1 MKVSDFEYHLP
12 AEAIAQIAIEPR
24 DTSRLLVLDG
34 LHDRLFSD
42 LPQIL
47 SSGDL
52 IVVNRTRVRAARLVG
67 ARRPGGGKTEVLLTQ
82 RGDVERWRAL
92 IRPASKVH
100 VGTIIDCGEL
110 EISVLSEPVAG
121 LVTVEVLAPG
131 DVEATIARVG
141 TVPLPPYFHGSLD
154 DPDRYQTIF
163 ADTIGSSAA
172 PTAALH
178 FTPRL
183 VSELTDSGL
192 TFAEV
197 DLEVGIDTFRPMS
210 SNDIEDHV
218 IHSERIEVGEGAAE
232 ALARTRANGGRVV
245 AIGTTV
251 VRTLESVA
259 NDDGTISPYSGSTDL
274 FITPGYRPRVVDAL
288 ITNFHAPRTTLLVL
302 LSALIG
308 DRWKDA
314 YAHALDDGYRF
325 LSFGDAM
332 YVEIDR

>member
-1 MKVSDFEYHLP
+1 MRVSEFDYDLP
-12 AEAIAQIAIEPR
+12 AEAIAQEAIEPR

-34 LHDRLFSD
+34 LEDLLFSD

-47 SSGDL
+47 SAGDVL
-52 IVVNRTRVRAARLVG
+52 VVNRTRVRAARLVG

-82 RGDVERWRAL
+82 RGDLERWRAL
-92 IRPASKVH
+92 VRPANKVH
-100 VGTIIDCGEL
+100 VGTVIDCGEL
-110 EISVLSEPVAG
+110 EVSVLSEPAAG
-121 LVTVEVLAPG
+121 VVTVQIHARG
-131 DVEATIARVG
+131 DVEEAIAAVG
-141 TVPLPPYFHGSLD
+141 TVPLPPYFHGDLE
-154 DPDRYQTIF
+154 DPERYQTMF

-183 VSELTDSGL
+183 VAELTELGV

-210 SNDIEDHV
+210 SDDIEDHD
-218 IHSERIEVGEGAAE
+218 IHSERIEVGEQAVE
-232 ALARTRANGGRVV
+232 ALARTRADGGRVV
-245 AIGTTV
+245 GVGTTV

-259 NDDGTISPYSGSTDL
+259 NDDGTISAYRGPTDL
-274 FITPGYRPRVVDAL
+274 FITPGYRTRVVDAM
-288 ITNFHAPRTTLLVL
+288 ITNFHAPRTTLLVM
-302 LSALIG
+302 LSALVG

-314 YAHALDDGYRF
+314 YTHALESGYRF

-332 YVEIDR
+332 YLEIDR